1 MKIIHLL
8 FLLMTCFVM
17 SCKKDP
23 ATAIVPAVTQGSL
36 KLVFDNVVGTSDLK
50 LNADKYLNAHGD
62 TFSVSLF
69 KYYIS
74 NVRLRRQA
82 DQVWVAFASNNHL
95 IEEGGKDNFTLSNIP
110 ATPYDMLE
118 FKVGLDS
125 ATNFGTNFN
134 EDLNKSKGMY
144 WEWDPQYV
152 FLKLEGKRYYNA
164 TNEALV
170 FHIADNANL
179 KTIQLPFKQT
189 WYSGQTLVL
198 QIKTDILKMFESPN
212 QTDFTKVNNVMMGA
226 EAANIASNY
235 SNMFTLT
242 ASKIE

>member
-82 DQVWVAFASNNHL
+82 DQVWVAFA
-95 IEEGGKDNFTLSNIP
+95 
-110 ATPYDMLE
+110 
-118 FKVGLDS
+118 
-125 ATNFGTNFN
+125 
-134 EDLNKSKGMY
+134 
-144 WEWDPQYV
+144 
-152 FLKLEGKRYYNA
+152 
-164 TNEALV
+164 
-170 FHIADNANL
+170 
-179 KTIQLPFKQT
+179 
-189 WYSGQTLVL
+189 
-198 QIKTDILKMFESPN
+198 
-212 QTDFTKVNNVMMGA
+212 
-226 EAANIASNY
+226 
-235 SNMFTLT
+235 
-242 ASKIE
+242 